1 MRVETTTLEGP
12 PVTES
17 SAAFIE
23 RLRAVAGDADV
34 LADPQQLRLYMYDGS
49 IDRAL
54 PIAVVLPR
62 DAAQIS
68 RVVRL
73 CHDEGVHVTPRGAGT
88 GLSGG
93 SIPLCGGI
101 VLSSARMKA
110 ILAVDLENA
119 TATVQPGLV
128 NLDLSK
134 HLAPFGFQYVPD
146 PSSQGA
152 CTIGGNVAE
161 NSGGPHTL
169 TGGVTTNHVLA
180 LEVVLADGERVRI
193 GSPAPDPPGPDLVG
207 VMCGSE
213 GTIGIVTE
221 ILCRIVRTWETVRT
235 LMVAFESCRAASEA
249 VSAVISSGI
258 IPTAMEM
265 MDHPALGA
273 IEAFSHA
280 GYPVDAGAV
289 LLLEL
294 EGLEDGIDRAAQ
306 RVLGICRESGAT
318 EVRLAK
324 NDEEREALW
333 KGRKKAFGAMGRIG
347 PSYYVQD
354 GVIPRTRLPEMLDRV
369 EEAARKVGLRV
380 ANVFHAG
387 DGNLHPLI
395 LFDERDPDQTKRAIA
410 AGEEILRACIE
421 LGGSITGEHGV
432 GMEKR
437 DYMALQFPHATME
450 AFHALR
456 EACDPERTLNPYKV
470 LPSGL
475 GCAEGGKRQKT
486 LAQMQEM
493 AHQAAAAGDA
503 Y

>member
-1 MRVETTTLEGP
+1 MTFVDQ
-12 PVTES
+12 
-17 SAAFIE
+17 
-23 RLRAVAGDADV
+23 LRAIVGADG
-34 LADPQQLRLYMYDGS
+34 LLTDPQQLRLYMYDGS

-54 PIAVVLPR
+54 PTAVVLPKT
-62 DAAQIS
+62 AEQVE

-73 CHDEGVHVTPRGAGT
+73 CAEEGVPVTPRGAGT

-101 VLSSARMKA
+101 VLSTARMKA
-110 ILAVDLENA
+110 ILEVDTENA

-134 HLAPFGFQYVPD
+134 RVAPLGFHYVPD

-180 LEVVLADGERVRI
+180 LELVLADGERVRV
-193 GSPAPDPPGPDLVG
+193 GSAAPDPPGPDLVG
-207 VMCGSE
+207 IVCGSE
-213 GTIGIVTE
+213 GTIAIVTE
-221 ILCRIVRTWETVRT
+221 ILCRIVRTPEAVRT
-235 LMVAFESCRAASEA
+235 LLVAFDSCHAASEA
-249 VSAVISSGI
+249 VSAIVSSGI
-258 IPTAMEM
+258 LPTAMEM

-294 EGLEDGIDRAAQ
+294 EGLADGIDRAKD
-306 RVLGICRESGAT
+306 RVAEICRANGAT
-318 EVRLAK
+318 EVRVARD
-324 NDEEREALW
+324 DEERDALW

-354 GVIPRTRLPEMLDRV
+354 GVIPRTRLPEILDRV
-369 EEAARKVGLRV
+369 EAAARRVSLRV

-395 LFDERDPDQTKRAIA
+395 LFDDRDPDQVKRAIA
-410 AGEEILRACIE
+410 AGEEILRACVE
-421 LGGSITGEHGV
+421 VGGSITGEHGI

-437 DYMALQFPHATME
+437 DYMGLQFPPATLE
-450 AFHALR
+450 AFRAFR
-456 EACDPERTLNPYKV
+456 DACDPQRTLNPFKV

-486 LAQMQEM
+486 LAQMQELARRM
-493 AHQAAAAGDA
+493 QAIGDA
-503 Y
+503 F

>member
-1 MRVETTTLEGP
+1 
-12 PVTES
+12 
-17 SAAFIE
+17 
-23 RLRAVAGDADV
+23 
-34 LADPQQLRLYMYDGS
+34 MYDGS

-54 PIAVVLPR
+54 PIAVALPR
-62 DAAQIS
+62 SAEQIE
-68 RVVRL
+68 RIVRL
-73 CHDEGVHVTPRGAGT
+73 CAEEGVHVTPRGAGT

-101 VLSSARMKA
+101 VLSTARMKS
-110 ILAVDLENA
+110 ILGVDTENA

-128 NLDLSK
+128 NLDLSR
-134 HLAPFGFQYVPD
+134 HLAPLGFHYVPD

-169 TGGVTTNHVLA
+169 TGGVTTNHLLA
-180 LEVVLADGERVRI
+180 LEVVLADGERVRL
-193 GSPAPDPPGPDLVG
+193 GSRAPDPPGPDLVG
-207 VMCGSE
+207 VFCGSE
-213 GTIGIVTE
+213 GTIGVVTE
-221 ILCRIVRTWETVRT
+221 ILCRIVRTSESVRT
-235 LMVAFESCRAASEA
+235 MLVAFDSCRAASEA

-294 EGLEDGIDRAAQ
+294 EGLEDGIDRATQ
-306 RVLGICRESGAT
+306 RVADICRANAAV
-318 EVRLAK
+318 EVRLAAD
-324 NDEEREALW
+324 DEEREALW

-354 GVIPRTRLPEMLDRV
+354 GVIPRTRLPEVLERV
-369 EEAARKVGLRV
+369 EAAALRAGLRV

-395 LFDERDPDQTKRAIA
+395 LFDDHDPEQIKRAIA
-410 AGEEILRACIE
+410 AGEEILRACVE
-421 LGGSITGEHGV
+421 VGGSITGEHGI

-437 DYMALQFPHATME
+437 DYMALQFPQATLE
-450 AFHALR
+450 AFRALR
-456 EACDPERTLNPYKV
+456 DACDPQRTLNPYKV

-486 LAQMQEM
+486 LTQMQEL
-493 AHQAAAAGDA
+493 AHQAQAAGEA

>member
-1 MRVETTTLEGP
+1 MSEQ
-12 PVTES
+12 S
-17 SAAFIE
+17 SSFIE
-23 RLRAVAGDADV
+23 RLRTILGDDG
-34 LADPQQLRLYMYDGS
+34 LFSEPQQLRLYMYDGS

-54 PIAVVLPR
+54 PIAVALPR
-62 DAAQIS
+62 TAEQVAG
-68 RVVRL
+68 VVRL
-73 CHDEGVHVTPRGAGT
+73 CHEEGVFLTPRGAGT

-93 SIPLCGGI
+93 SIPLCGGV
-101 VLSSARMKA
+101 VLSTARMKA
-110 ILAVDLENA
+110 ILAVDTENQ
-119 TATVQPGLV
+119 TVSVQPGLV
-128 NLDLSK
+128 NLDLTK
-134 HLAPFGFQYVPD
+134 HVAPLGFQYVPD

-169 TGGVTTNHVLA
+169 TGGVTTNHVLE
-180 LEVVLADGERVRI
+180 LELVLADGERVRI
-193 GSPAPDPPGPDLVG
+193 GSPAPDPPGPDFVG
-207 VMCGSE
+207 VVCGSE
-213 GTIGIVTE
+213 GTIAVVTQ
-221 ILCRIVRTWETVRT
+221 ILCRIVRKTECVRT
-235 LMVAFESCRAASEA
+235 MLAAFDSCRAASEA
-249 VSAVISSGI
+249 VSAVIASGI
-258 IPTAMEM
+258 VPTAMEM
-265 MDHPALGA
+265 MDHPALSA

-294 EGLEDGIDRAAQ
+294 EALREEVEDAAP
-306 RVLGICRESGAT
+306 RVVEICRANGAS
-318 EVRLAK
+318 EVRVAQ

-354 GVIPRTRLPEMLDRV
+354 GVIPRTRLPEVLERV
-369 EEAARKVGLRV
+369 EQAARKVGLRV

-395 LFDERDPDQTKRAIA
+395 LFDDHDPDQAKRAIA
-410 AGEEILRACIE
+410 AGEEILRACVE
-421 LGGSITGEHGV
+421 AGGSITGEHGV

-437 DYMALQFPHATME
+437 DYMVLQFPEATLA
-450 AFHALR
+450 AFTAFR
-456 EACDPERTLNPYKV
+456 DACDPGHTLNPYKL

-486 LAQMQEM
+486 MAQMQEL
-493 AHQAAAAGDA
+493 AERNAAVGDA